1 MIPSG
6 EPAPRDPF
14 NPAPDSGQV
23 DPSSHDQAAPDSEHV
38 EALEREI
45 RELRNLE
52 TARIQFLALVS
63 HELRT
68 PLSSILTY
76 AEALDDG
83 TLGDLNPSQHEAVDS
98 IGRAA
103 RQTLE
108 MVDEILR
115 YSRSGGQSAELR
127 PETFE
132 IGDLVEELRA
142 SHHSLLAR
150 KSLEFRTTIERGL
163 PDLYADRSKA
173 VHVLGNLLSNAI
185 EFTPEGGR
193 VEIGAESADGGGWAR
208 IEVRDTGVGIDPEDR
223 ERIFEEFVSVDE
235 GVERRLGGSG
245 LGLSIARRIVEM
257 HGGDIGVES
266 ERNRGS
272 TFYFTLPTVRYDT
285 AAPAAG
291 GDRES
296 AGET

>member
-1 MIPSG
+1 MIPNG
-6 EPAPRDPF
+6 DPVPRDPV
-14 NPAPDSGQV
+14 NPAPDSGQEYLL
-23 DPSSHDQAAPDSEHV
+23 SHDQAVPDSEHV

-83 TLGDLNPSQHEAVDS
+83 TLGDLTSSQHEAVDS

-127 PETFE
+127 PERFE

-150 KSLEFRTTIERGL
+150 KSLEFRTNLEPEL
-163 PDLYADRSKA
+163 PALYADRSKA

-193 VEIGAESADGGGWAR
+193 VEIGAESADGDGWAR
-208 IEVRDTGVGIDPEDR
+208 IEVRDTGVGIDPGDQ
-223 ERIFEEFVSVDE
+223 ERIFEEFVSADE

-266 ERNRGS
+266 ERSRGS
-272 TFYFTLPTVRYDT
+272 TFYFTLPTVRNET
-285 AAPAAG
+285 AAPASG

-296 AGET
+296 AGGA